1 MQRNDVENL
10 RLWLIFLVSGF
21 ALLSLLIIFVPI
33 TQQFIHHFIEPKAEE
48 LQITATAFGGLL
60 LVINAYYSAKRAEAM
75 DKTAIAAAET
85 LEIGRKNAELTEER
99 LITERFS
106 QSVEQLVNE
115 NIAVRIGGIYS
126 LERIAKDSR
135 KDCWTILEI
144 LTAFVREKASLVEKK
159 AEDTALQQNNG
170 STVKKEEDEK
180 LLLKLR
186 IDIQAALT
194 VIGRLNG
201 KAQEENQ
208 RIDLHNTDLRGA
220 DLHGANLQEANLR
233 NANLQG
239 AILSGV
245 NLQKANLRNAN
256 LQNAKLFRAN
266 LQGTNLI
273 DANLQG
279 ADLDL
284 ANLQEAE
291 LWKTQLQKAR
301 LKSANLQE
309 AKLPGARLQG
319 ANLSEVENLEA
330 QQIELADGDST
341 TALPDNIKAPA
352 HWMPTN

>member
-1 MQRNDVENL
+1 M
-10 RLWLIFLVSGF
+10 SGF

-85 LEIGRKNAELTEER
+85 LEIGRKNAELTKER

-135 KDCWTILEI
+135 KDCWTIL
-144 LTAFVREKASLVEKK
+144 VR
-159 AEDTALQQNNG
+159 
-170 STVKKEEDEK
+170 
-180 LLLKLR
+180 
-186 IDIQAALT
+186 
-194 VIGRLNG
+194 
-201 KAQEENQ
+201 
-208 RIDLHNTDLRGA
+208 NT
-220 DLHGANLQEANLR
+220 
-233 NANLQG
+233 
-239 AILSGV
+239 
-245 NLQKANLRNAN
+245 N

-266 LQGTNLI
+266 LQGANLI

-291 LWKTQLQKAR
+291 LWKTMLQGAR

-309 AKLPGARLQG
+309 AKLQG
-319 ANLSEVENLEA
+319 TNLREVENLEA

-352 HWMPTN
+352 HWMPVSEGLIQK